1 MHALGPFPNPIEMPS
16 FIVQRIVSNRL
27 LILAINPKKSSL
39 FARDKPALKQSSL
52 HKTLLLSFLFALI
65 TTLGYAQGTAT
76 VFGRITDS
84 QNKAI
89 EGVNVAMLGTSIGT
103 STAQDGTYRLSFP
116 SDSTFTLVFSHISFL
131 PMKREIRLDDGEELK
146 VNPTLRTKTQ
156 TFIEVVVEDE
166 ETRRSQF
173 TRIDPK
179 IINKLPSAG
188 GNFEAVLFTLPGV
201 SSNNE
206 LSSSY
211 SVRGGNFDENLIYVN
226 DIQVYRPF
234 LVRSGQQEGLSFINS
249 DLVSSILFSA
259 GGFEARY
266 GDKMSSVLD
275 IQYKKP
281 RDFGGGF
288 SGSLLGGS
296 LFLEDASKDHRFT
309 QIHGL
314 RYRSNA
320 YVLGSLDSQGDYRP
334 SFVDYQTYITFDL
347 NDKLELAFMGN
358 ISRNKYQFIPQTRET
373 DFGTINEALRLTVFF
388 QGQEID
394 QYSTSLGA
402 LSLNWKPTSKLSLKF
417 IGSSFITDEQE
428 TFDIEGAYRLDEL
441 ERDLSS
447 QEFGDVSFN
456 RGVGGFIDHA
466 RNRLNAYVF
475 NGEHLGTY
483 KTENGSLQWGV
494 KVQHEDIFDE
504 LSEWSYVDSAGFSV
518 PQGIGIDSFY
528 FYPEDTNQIAPIPYS
543 PRDEINLREV
553 IKAENTVISQRVMGF
568 AQWNRSLN
576 VGQGELEFKAG
587 VRANYWTYNDEIT
600 LSPRASMIWDPGW
613 ETDIIFKAAF
623 GYYHQP
629 PFYREMR
636 NLFGQLNPNISAQ
649 QSVHYVVGTDLNLR
663 IWNRPF
669 KFSGELYYKDL
680 YHLIPYEIDNVRLR
694 YYATNNSRGYGSGI
708 DLKLNGEFV
717 KGVDSWASLSIMQT
731 RENLKDDFYYI
742 RTNAA
747 GDTIVPGFTFD
758 PVAVDSTRI
767 EPGFIPRPTD
777 QLVNFGLY
785 FQDYLPKL
793 PTVQM
798 QLSLLFGSG
807 LPFGPPSYD
816 RYRDTLRIPPYRRVD
831 IGFSKQLLS
840 EDRVKKESGPFRHFK
855 EAFVTLEV
863 FNLLD
868 INNTISYQW
877 IRDISAREYAIPNFL
892 TTRRVNLRLVMRF

>member
-1 MHALGPFPNPIEMPS
+1 MPLRIALTLP
-16 FIVQRIVSNRL
+16 RIHRT
-27 LILAINPKKSSL
+27 L
-39 FARDKPALKQSSL
+39 F
-52 HKTLLLSFLFALI
+52 LSFLFSCLSIVSFAQDEARIKGRVTDAEGNAVEAASVAL
-65 TTLGYAQGTAT
+65 
-76 VFGRITDS
+76 
-84 QNKAI
+84 
-89 EGVNVAMLGTSIGT
+89 LGTSIGT
-103 STAQDGTYRLSFP
+103 STQQDGTYELSIP
-116 SDSTFTLVFSHISFL
+116 ADSNFLLVVSHISFL
-131 PMKREIRLDDGEELK
+131 STRENIRLEAGEVK
-146 VNPTLRTKTQ
+146 TVSQRLRMKTQ
-156 TFIEVVVEDE
+156 TFMEVLIEDE
-166 ETRRSQF
+166 ETRRSSF

-179 IINKLPSAG
+179 TISKLPSAS
-188 GNFEAVLFTLPGV
+188 GNFEALLFTLPGV

-288 SGSLLGGS
+288 SASLLGGS
-296 LFLEDASKDHRFT
+296 IHLEDASKDHRFT
-309 QIHGL
+309 QVHGL

-347 NDKLELAFMGN
+347 NDELELAFLGN
-358 ISRNKYQFIPQTRET
+358 VSRNKYQFIPQTRET

-388 QGQEID
+388 EGQEID
-394 QYSTSLGA
+394 QYQTALGA
-402 LSLNWKPTSKLSLKF
+402 LSLKWKPSDKLEMKF
-417 IGSSFITDEQE
+417 IGTSFITDEQE

-475 NGEHLGTY
+475 NGEHLGKY
-483 KTENGSLQWGV
+483 RTENGGLQWGIRF
-494 KVQHEDIFDE
+494 QHEDIFDE
-504 LSEWSYVDSAGFSV
+504 LSEWSYVDSAGYSV
-518 PQGIGIDSFY
+518 PQGVGIDSFY
-528 FYPEDTNQIAPIPYS
+528 FYPEDTSRINPIPYT
-543 PRDEINLREV
+543 PRNSLELREV
-553 IKAENTVISQRVMGF
+553 IKSENLLVNQRVMGF
-568 AQWNRSLN
+568 AQWNRILN
-576 VGQGELEFKAG
+576 VGEGEMEFTAG

-600 LSPRASMIWDPGW
+600 LSPRANVIWDPGW
-613 ETDIIFKAAF
+613 KNDIIFKAAF

-636 NLFGQLNPNISAQ
+636 NLYGELNPNIRAQ
-649 QSVHYVVGTDLNLR
+649 TSVHYVLGTDLNLS

-669 KFSGELYYKDL
+669 KFSGELYFKDM
-680 YHLIPYEIDNVRLR
+680 YRLIPYEIDNVRLR
-694 YYATNNSRGYGSGI
+694 YYATNNSKGYGAGI

-717 KGVDSWASLSIMQT
+717 KGIDSWASLSIMQT
-731 RENLKDDFYYI
+731 RENLTDDVYYV
-742 RTNAA
+742 RFNAE
-747 GDTIVPGFTFD
+747 GDTIIPGYTFD
-758 PVAVDSTRI
+758 AMAVDSNRI

-777 QLVNFGLY
+777 QRVNFGLY
-785 FQDYLPKL
+785 FRDYLPKI
-793 PTVQM
+793 PSVQM
-798 QLSLLFGSG
+798 TLSLLFGSG

-840 EDRVKKESGPFRHFK
+840 EDRVKKESNPFRHFK
-855 EAFVTLEV
+855 EAFVSLEV

-877 IRDISAREYAIPNFL
+877 IRDISSREYAIPNFL
-892 TTRRVNLRLVMRF
+892 TSRRVNVRLVMRF